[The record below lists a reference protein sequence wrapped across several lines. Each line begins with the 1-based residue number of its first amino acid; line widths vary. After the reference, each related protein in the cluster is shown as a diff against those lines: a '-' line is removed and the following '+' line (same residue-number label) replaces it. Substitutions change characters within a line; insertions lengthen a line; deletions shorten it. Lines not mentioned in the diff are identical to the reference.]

1 MARKNLNKALD
12 FNRLSQS
19 LVDLND
25 TRQVTQEDIFLVLD
39 LNEQQALAQPKQIS
53 LSGVQ
58 NSLEQLPG
66 FIAAVSGIASTV
78 AVSGYVGAT
87 GPLGPTGPAGSTGPT
102 GVAGA
107 TGAAGPSGAV
117 YQTYFLNAF
126 DTTTQVNSAVSGN
139 AFSYDNTADSRGISV
154 VSGTMLQVANSG
166 VYDIQFSVQLEKSSA
181 NKEDVDIWLRK
192 NNVDV
197 PWSATTIVVE
207 GSSERQVAAWNFFL
221 SMNTNE
227 YAEIYWHT
235 DDTDVRAVAVSGAM
249 TPPHPDIPSIILT
262 MNNVS

>member
-1 MARKNLNKALD
+1 MVRKNLNKALD

-25 TRQVTQEDIFLVLD
+25 TREVTSDDVFLVLD
-39 LNEQQALAQPKQIS
+39 LDEVQALAQPKQIS

-58 NSLEQLPG
+58 NSLEKLPG
-66 FIAAVSGIASTV
+66 FVTAVSGIAATV
-78 AVSGYVGAT
+78 ATSGFVGAT
-87 GPLGPTGPAGSTGPT
+87 GPLGPTGPSGPV
-102 GVAGA
+102 GVTGA
-107 TGAAGPSGAV
+107 TGVAGPSGAV
-117 YQTYFLNAF
+117 HQTYFLNAF

-139 AFSYDNTADSRGISV
+139 AFQYDTTADSRGISV

-166 VYDIQFSVQLEKSSA
+166 VYDIQFSAQLEKASA

-192 NNVDV
+192 NGVDV

-207 GSSERQVAAWNFFL
+207 GSSDRQVAAWNFFL
-221 SMNTNE
+221 SMDTNE
-227 YAEIYWHT
+227 YAELYWHT
-235 DDTDVRAVAVSGAM
+235 ADTDVKAVAVSGAM

-262 MNNVS
+262 MANVS